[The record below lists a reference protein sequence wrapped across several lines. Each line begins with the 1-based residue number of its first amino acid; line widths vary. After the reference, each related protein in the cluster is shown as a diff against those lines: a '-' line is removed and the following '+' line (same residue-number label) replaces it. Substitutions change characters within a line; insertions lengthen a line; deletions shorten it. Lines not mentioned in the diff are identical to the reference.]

1 MGSYGYGPV
10 IGRDSTDTGMIWGEV
25 CISHIGTGWVMVDSS
40 WVGYGPGCHFHTR
53 AADAT

>member
-40 WVGYGPGCHFHTR
+40 WVGYRPGCHFHTR